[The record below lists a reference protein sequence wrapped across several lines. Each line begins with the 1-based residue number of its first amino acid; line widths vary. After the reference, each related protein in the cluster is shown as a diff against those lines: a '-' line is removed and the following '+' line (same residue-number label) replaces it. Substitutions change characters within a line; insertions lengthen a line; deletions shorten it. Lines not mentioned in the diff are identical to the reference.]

1 MYATFFFFFFFEV
14 SNRIQLFFVNL
25 GNTLSIVFSF
35 CQLITF
41 YIKKTLL
48 STNKLGTRYFMA
60 VFFLLIYHAFIIN
73 KKKGNLWFRKKMYLI
88 SRQLWDGAVAFG
100 LGSWEWLPFIQTPAF
115 RWLAWYLKGEKAGRL
130 EHSQHV

>member
-1 MYATFFFFFFFEV
+1 MPLFFLLFFFEV

-100 LGSWEWLPFIQTPAF
+100 LGS
-115 RWLAWYLKGEKAGRL
+115 
-130 EHSQHV
+130 